1 MLRRPVVGEVIHF
14 QLHIGEDG
22 NSKAIVARIAELAF
36 LKTRKSLTNKQNKP
50 QTRWILLLVGILF
63 FVAIIFVFNGKFRH
77 YHVKESDRTTELIAG
92 IADSN
97 HDLILKMQL
106 TMY

>member
-63 FVAIIFVFNGKFRH
+63 LLRLYLFSKVSSGI
-77 YHVKESDRTTELIAG
+77 TT
-92 IADSN
+92 
-97 HDLILKMQL
+97 LKNQIEQL
-106 TMY
+106 N

>member
-1 MLRRPVVGEVIHF
+1 MLRRPVVGEVIHC

-50 QTRWILLLVGILF
+50 QTLWILLLVGILF
-63 FVAIIFVFNGKFRH
+63 LLRLYLFSKVSSGI
-77 YHVKESDRTTELIAG
+77 TT
-92 IADSN
+92 
-97 HDLILKMQL
+97 LKNQIEQL
-106 TMY
+106 N

>member
-1 MLRRPVVGEVIHF
+1 L
-14 QLHIGEDG
+14 D
-22 NSKAIVARIAELAF
+22 LASSRDF
-36 LKTRKSLTNKQNKP
+36 
-50 QTRWILLLVGILF
+50 V
-63 FVAIIFVFNGKFRH
+63 FVAIIFVFNGKFGH